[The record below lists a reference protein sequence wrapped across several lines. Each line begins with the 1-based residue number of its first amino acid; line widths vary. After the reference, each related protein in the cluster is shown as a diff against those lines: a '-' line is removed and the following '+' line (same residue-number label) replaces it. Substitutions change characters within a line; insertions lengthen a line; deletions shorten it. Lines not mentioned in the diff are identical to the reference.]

1 VLFLKLSKFRI
12 NKIKASVLVIL
23 IVASAFV
30 SLSGFFHFASAKS
43 ASGSPQPLGLTL
55 VVTPA
60 NHPLVIGETLGLRAD
75 VVVPTHNKSETTHSK
90 VVSDYDASAFTFVW
104 QTEQSSSASS
114 VDSWNLTSTGVNADF
129 QFTKLTAEPLNV
141 TVSVVY
147 GSQGVIALSSIQVV
161 PASQP
166 KTLQVSIVTP
176 LGNDP
181 KLSVNQVL
189 DCSANVTALNQFGN
203 ETFMVSLSDALF
215 TYTITAHNTT
225 VLSVNGLQS
234 TFEAYQPVTLA
245 SSNGI
250 LSLAYASASEAE
262 VWVHLQV
269 IGNNQSS
276 LLFNQ
281 TAGYTLVV
289 TDPYTSPFMYFV
301 ASTATA
307 SYIITTDGLGWYQ
320 AVNGTDGSISWSS
333 TNQTIVIQNAINGLT
348 VGRTWQETIIL
359 KGDLG
364 TTVGNITVANYTAI
378 IGDEAKLMLA
388 SGGFA
393 VFIQPPSD
401 LTKFTL
407 SGVNFT
413 SAQAGNGYGLYFF
426 IYDGTWRAVENGLIE
441 KNEFNNFAVGIDIIA
456 GRGNSGEAVVS
467 KSVLIKQNSFVNCSG
482 IAGLEIEAG
491 YNADVSN
498 NNFIMLATGQLGMFC
513 EDGGGNSFH
522 DNFVSGIG
530 GANTDRG
537 FAIAYQNND
546 EIYGNYFGYLGG
558 AAIDVGYAT
567 RPVNDIIISGNN
579 FDHCQGPV
587 IALGRYNINGYVK
600 GFQIIGNNFYTSG
613 YMFFAGN
620 GPNTG
625 IVMNNWFN
633 GYGSP
638 YLAYITGTE
647 YNITIK
653 NNYYEGISAPVFGT
667 GTLVISGNTGFVTEN
682 SFSGTSTASTAV
694 LNHGLASNAT
704 YVWVSF
710 DTSAITGYTWT
721 STSTQVTITP
731 TGTLPESW
739 TCYVKAEYKP

>member
-1 VLFLKLSKFRI
+1 MLFLKLSKFRI

-30 SLSGFFHFASAKS
+30 SLSGFFPFASAKSASGSPQPLGPVEPDQNTPEKPAKS

-176 LGNDP
+176 LANDP

-269 IGNNQSS
+269 TGNNQSS

-289 TDPYTSPFMYFV
+289 TDPYTSPFLYFN

-307 SYIITTDGLGWYQ
+307 SYIIMADGLGWYR

-333 TNQTIVIQNAINGLT
+333 TDASFVTQSAINSLSSGN
-348 VGRTWQETIIL
+348 IFFK
-359 KGDLG
+359 KGAYINMSLMMKSLVNLEGESVAYYSGAPALG
-364 TTVGNITVANYTAI
+364 TTFLSTGNVSCLTFTGQSFITVKNIRLESDGVSNDIGLDLNSSIPNYPSYLTFDHVTVHNFNYNVYTGLTGLFFNNYFVSCHFVSPRAYDFYGVTSYQMTFEKTTFGKAAFTGGNTLAIRDSWFEGIDYTPAEVACGVYQEAGFSVTGTYFQAEVGSASGSVLLYIVDGSHGGTVQNNRFVGVSAGFTYALLINGGAVSYDLILSPNDYGTNTVNSLQYPYWKDNSAI
-378 IGDEAKLMLA
+378 INNIANTTA
-388 SGGFA
+388 TTW
-393 VFIQPPSD
+393 VFNTLLYRTALDVQCTFD
-401 LTKFTL
+401 LT
-407 SGVNFT
+407 V
-413 SAQAGNGYGLYFF
+413 
-426 IYDGTWRAVENGLIE
+426 
-441 KNEFNNFAVGIDIIA
+441 
-456 GRGNSGEAVVS
+456 
-467 KSVLIKQNSFVNCSG
+467 
-482 IAGLEIEAG
+482 
-491 YNADVSN
+491 
-498 NNFIMLATGQLGMFC
+498 
-513 EDGGGNSFH
+513 
-522 DNFVSGIG
+522 
-530 GANTDRG
+530 
-537 FAIAYQNND
+537 
-546 EIYGNYFGYLGG
+546 
-558 AAIDVGYAT
+558 
-567 RPVNDIIISGNN
+567 
-579 FDHCQGPV
+579 
-587 IALGRYNINGYVK
+587 
-600 GFQIIGNNFYTSG
+600 
-613 YMFFAGN
+613 
-620 GPNTG
+620 
-625 IVMNNWFN
+625 
-633 GYGSP
+633 
-638 YLAYITGTE
+638 
-647 YNITIK
+647 
-653 NNYYEGISAPVFGT
+653 
-667 GTLVISGNTGFVTEN
+667 
-682 SFSGTSTASTAV
+682 
-694 LNHGLASNAT
+694 
-704 YVWVSF
+704 
-710 DTSAITGYTWT
+710 GYTWT
-721 STSTQVTITP
+721 WVASSATQVTVTVTP
-731 TGTLPESW
+731 LPGVTLPATMHILSANLKCA
-739 TCYVKAEYKP
+739 TSAG

>member
-1 VLFLKLSKFRI
+1 MLSLKLSKFRI

-23 IVASAFV
+23 IVVSAFV
-30 SLSGFFHFASAKS
+30 SLSGFFHFASAS

-55 VVTPA
+55 VVTSA

-75 VVVPTHNKSETTHSK
+75 VVVPTHNESFRDWDFWTTHSK
-90 VVSDYDASAFTFVW
+90 VVSDYNASAFTFVW

-269 IGNNQSS
+269 TGNNQSS

-307 SYIITTDGLGWYQ
+307 SYIITTDGLGWYR

-333 TNQTIVIQNAINGLT
+333 TNLVSVIQNAQNALTPNRNCKETIVLVGNLGEINNIVLANYTIYQGYEASLT
-348 VGRTWQETIIL
+348 VNGNFGFVQPDSDLTNVEFKNIVFSSATGHNTAIELFHYTNPTWRNAA
-359 KGDLG
+359 
-364 TTVGNITVANYTAI
+364 NITV
-378 IGDEAKLMLA
+378 
-388 SGGFA
+388 SGC
-393 VFIQPPSD
+393 
-401 LTKFTL
+401 TFT
-407 SGVNFT
+407 NF
-413 SAQAGNGYGLYFF
+413 GNGIHTISTKSKFSGNTFNNNSLGLYF
-426 IYDGTWRAVENGLIE
+426 D
-441 KNEFNNFAVGIDIIA
+441 A
-456 GRGNSGEAVVS
+456 GSLN
-467 KSVLIKQNSFVNCSG
+467 
-482 IAGLEIEAG
+482 
-491 YNADVSN
+491 
-498 NNFIMLATGQLGMFC
+498 
-513 EDGGGNSFH
+513 
-522 DNFVSGIG
+522 
-530 GANTDRG
+530 
-537 FAIAYQNND
+537 
-546 EIYGNYFGYLGG
+546 
-558 AAIDVGYAT
+558 
-567 RPVNDIIISGNN
+567 IISGNTFTIPN
-579 FDHCQGPV
+579 YYIGMRLTDTGDNTVTGNTFYGMAT
-587 IALGRYNINGYVK
+587 IAVGIQTRA
-600 GFQIIGNNFYTSG
+600 
-613 YMFFAGN
+613 AGN
-620 GPNTG
+620 IAITGNTFAEMAEGYGIVLDGDSGSYGGSPPILSKDISITGNTFDTVNIGVLIGYTRNNTG
-625 IVMNNWFN
+625 INISGCLSNFGVLFIVGRGSELCAVGNTITSHHGFELSGSDYKVNVQANTFTPTYDPIIGSGLNN
-633 GYGSP
+633 
-638 YLAYITGTE
+638 
-647 YNITIK
+647 IK
-653 NNYYEGISAPVFGT
+653 NNV
-667 GTLVISGNTGFVTEN
+667 GFVTEN
-682 SFSGTSTASTAV
+682 SFSGANTTATTAV
-694 LNHGLASNAT
+694 LNHGLASAAT
-704 YVWVSF
+704 FVWVSF
-710 DTSAITGYTWT
+710 DSAAITGYTWS
-721 STSTQVTITP
+721 STETQVTITP
-731 TGTLPESW
+731 TGTLPASW